1 METDMNSILVK
12 ILLWLISARKGKIIF
27 LQYSDTEFIYHIPRQ
42 APITK
47 YLDNTKCIHV
57 ICLNI
62 FLPHCV
68 FHSYFYLI
76 YSYWERDG
84 GNKVGYIG
92 RLFGSKRRWMWER
105 IWIKYMK
112 NSLKTI
118 EDQNISGVLVVC
130 TYSLF
135 CIVVVWM
142 LDILRVYL

>member
-62 FLPHCV
+62 FCLIV
-68 FHSYFYLI
+68 FFIHIFIWFILI
-76 YSYWERDG
+76 ERDG

-112 NSLKTI
+112 NSLKTV

-135 CIVVVWM
+135 CIVVIWM